1 MTGDLFESDADQARA
16 RVEAEQH
23 RREAVD
29 AELRKA
35 EADFTPPPV
44 AWAVVDA
51 ALECEL
57 HDRGNGD
64 VYAYGPAPGIWPAI
78 TRARPWP
85 ATLSSGV
92 AAGPRIAGSVVRV
105 LDINA
110 GAGVWSMAVRRWA
123 AARGIKV
130 HITAVEYRES
140 ERAHLERNADVVI
153 IADWHEAFGM
163 VLDAAGVW
171 VEGPTPITY
180 DLVLGNP
187 AFSQARAQSRP
198 VWEQDA
204 WDAASAVVKEAKRR
218 AKAKEPALPPLVL
231 AEARAEI
238 KRLQAKHRKLREA
251 AVGAG
256 LHRELAEYDPE
267 TSMPAVCL
275 RYAPALLLYL
285 TSQTWTKTA
294 SGFLT
299 RIAYP
304 HALAWDIPG
313 SISHR
318 GLNPAT
324 GNRWGADDKPYTA
337 FCWLRGHEGPA
348 VVDML
353 EPLDGRS
360 WTMRPGTEDDAWRR
374 KHGIPT
380 APGNDARA
388 DGLGDA

>member
-1 MTGDLFESDADQARA
+1 MTGDLFEADAEQARS
-16 RVEAEQH
+16 VVDAEQH

-51 ALECEL
+51 ALWIAE
-57 HDRGNGD
+57 HDGD
-64 VYAYGPAPGIWPAI
+64 AANVLVGARSNERGPAKRLVW
-78 TRARPWP
+78 ARPDRP
-85 ATLSSGV
+85 L
-92 AAGPRIAGSVVRV
+92 RV
-105 LDINA
+105 LDLNA

-180 DLVLGNP
+180 DLVIGNP

-198 VWEQDA
+198 VWKQDA

-218 AKAKEPALPPLVL
+218 AKAKEPALSPLVL

-238 KRLQAKHRKLREA
+238 KRLRVKHRKLREA
-251 AVGAG
+251 AVDAG

-275 RYAPALLLYL
+275 GYAPALLLYL

-374 KHGIPT
+374 KHGIPFLE
-380 APGNDARA
+380 AP
-388 DGLGDA
+388 